1 MTKPQLEV
9 IFCDDVRQE
18 VGQLHI
24 EALDEGGY
32 VATSEDIQGLVA
44 QGRTVQETLQIAQDV
59 ARRLLEAQSERSQ
72 ELPLKPKER
81 CGRS

>member
-1 MTKPQLEV
+1 MERLIT
-9 IFCDDVRQE
+9 
-18 VGQLHI
+18 LHV

-32 VATSEDIQGLVA
+32 VATSDDIQGLVA

-72 ELPLKPKER
+72 PLTLQPVESSFDYPLVIS
-81 CGRS
+81 G